1 MVGEIARLVKLR
13 PDERESRDVIMDQKH
28 WTRNM
33 DQKYCWQKI
42 EKRKIRTE
50 KNVTNENKQLNNCKQ
65 LKLQSI

>member
-42 EKRKIRTE
+42 GKK
-50 KNVTNENKQLNNCKQ
+50 KNKDREERNE
-65 LKLQSI
+65 

>member
-28 WTRNM
+28 WTRSM
-33 DQKYCWQKI
+33 DQKYCWQKNC
-42 EKRKIRTE
+42 KRKIRTE

-65 LKLQSI
+65 L